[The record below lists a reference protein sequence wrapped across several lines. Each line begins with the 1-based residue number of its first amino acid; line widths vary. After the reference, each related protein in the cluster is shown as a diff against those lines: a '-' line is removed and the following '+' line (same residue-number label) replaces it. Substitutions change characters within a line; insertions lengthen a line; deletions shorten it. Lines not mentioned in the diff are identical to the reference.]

1 MPWRFRKSIQILP
14 GVKLNLNRKS
24 TSLTI
29 GGHGIHKTFSSTGRR
44 TTSVGIPG
52 TGLYYTNTTTS
63 VSRARSRQ
71 PAGRT
76 YTQPSYAVA
85 AASAAPAVPVV
96 DVAAIKDTIESIYRV
111 ADEPINWKKML
122 VSDNPEDS
130 YFHNRAERV
139 LEGDIDTYFEVI
151 NDVNPLNDLI
161 SYGSEFECGTDDPR
175 MLAVHFHVNSKAVLG
190 EARKLPRSQYYDLL
204 QDYVCGC
211 SIRIARDMFA
221 LLPIRHI
228 VIDAWDTVGDIL
240 SVDFKRKEFD
250 KFDFAHLDASDTV
263 ESFEHRMD
271 FTLDGGF
278 KKIEPI
284 DDIG

>member
-1 MPWRFRKSIQILP
+1 MSWRFRKSIQILP
-14 GVKLNLNRKS
+14 GVKINLNRKS
-24 TSLTI
+24 TSVTI

-44 TTSVGIPG
+44 TTSIGIPG
-52 TGLYYTNTTTS
+52 TGLYYTDTS
-63 VSRARSRQ
+63 TSSSRARSSQAARQ
-71 PAGRT
+71 T
-76 YTQPSYAVA
+76 YTVQPSYSA
-85 AASAAPAVPVV
+85 APAAPAVPVV
-96 DVAAIKDTIESIYRV
+96 DIAAIRDAIESIYRT

-122 VSDNPEDS
+122 VSDNPGDS
-130 YFHNRAERV
+130 YFHSRAERV

-151 NDVNPLNDLI
+151 NDLNPLDDLI
-161 SYGSEFECGTDDPR
+161 RYGSEFECGTDDPR

-190 EARKLPRSQYYDLL
+190 EARKLPRNQYYDLL

-228 VIDAWDTVGDIL
+228 VIDAWDAGGDIL
-240 SVDFKRKEFD
+240 SVDFKRKEFE
-250 KFDFAHLDASDTV
+250 KLDFATLDASDTV